1 MLKWWF
7 AFLVIDFFT
16 LMWLGAMPAEEP
28 YATLSL
34 IASAYWFGYFLVI
47 LPLLGVIEKPLEQPK
62 TIEDDFN
69 AHYGS
74 PADSV
79 KSGAAHSA
87 TPAE

>member
-1 MLKWWF
+1 
-7 AFLVIDFFT
+7 
-16 LMWLGAMPAEEP
+16 MWLGAMPAEEP

-34 IASAYWFGYFLVI
+34 IAAAYWFGYFLVI

-69 AHYGS
+69 AKYGS
-74 PADSV
+74 SSDAKTLGTS
-79 KSGAAHSA
+79 AEA